1 MTAASAGRATKTNK
15 SAKWERPTGMGSM
28 FLVIPKILVNKYLE
42 ILLKLEKSL
51 IAQLRSQSQPQST
64 PRGRFEEPGA
74 EGVRD
79 DRTVI
84 ASG

>member
-1 MTAASAGRATKTNK
+1 MMAASAGRATKTNK
-15 SAKWERPTGMGSM
+15 TAKWERPTGMEGI

-51 IAQLRSQSQPQST
+51 IAQPRSQSQPHST
-64 PRGRFEEPGA
+64 PRGRLEEPGP

-79 DRTVI
+79 NRTVI
-84 ASG
+84 AGG